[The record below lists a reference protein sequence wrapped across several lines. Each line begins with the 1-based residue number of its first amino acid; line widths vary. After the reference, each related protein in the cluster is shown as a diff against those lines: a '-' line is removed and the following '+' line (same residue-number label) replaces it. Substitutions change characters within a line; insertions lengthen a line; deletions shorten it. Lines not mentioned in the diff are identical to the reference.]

1 MAKTEEPEVSP
12 VVTWPPVGDVSARA
26 RGLAAPAAAGP
37 CVAELA
43 VEPTGEGSDGADGV
57 EALMGGRGAARLE
70 RNAPI
75 GPGHTAIERQTKI
88 LPFPPPIRQHLRA
101 TPDGWLRATPMSEPA
116 LTIASLLQTAA
127 LRDACALW
135 LKSGRY
141 ALVAMEE
148 GGDPATVLSVGREGY
163 DAVLIEQGAF
173 PAEVYQALREQE
185 LLLPAVVIGDV
196 TGRTEYHDAE
206 VHLPADQLEQ
216 LPYSLDAALSRFLRR
231 GTSQGGVLGPESA
244 TTTED
249 RWKLGHRLKDRL
261 GYLGV
266 YYKRD
271 PERFFRSLSES
282 DKQELLRSLSRTY
295 RDLLVSYF
303 RDPAAANQALESFV
317 NTAFF
322 ADLPITTT
330 VEIHMNLI
338 DGFWK
343 QLKLEGHKNDF
354 LQDYR
359 LALLDVMAHL
369 CEMYRRSIPPDRPM
383 AAQQDQFNRLQEHN

>member
-1 MAKTEEPEVSP
+1 
-12 VVTWPPVGDVSARA
+12 
-26 RGLAAPAAAGP
+26 
-37 CVAELA
+37 
-43 VEPTGEGSDGADGV
+43 
-57 EALMGGRGAARLE
+57 
-70 RNAPI
+70 
-75 GPGHTAIERQTKI
+75 
-88 LPFPPPIRQHLRA
+88 
-101 TPDGWLRATPMSEPA
+101 MSEPPLSVA
-116 LTIASLLQTAA
+116 NLLQTDA
-127 LRDACALW
+127 LREACALW
-135 LKSGRY
+135 LKAGRY
-141 ALVAMEE
+141 ALVTMEE
-148 GGDPATVLSVGREGY
+148 GVDPLTMLKEGQEGL
-163 DAVLIEQGAF
+163 DAVLLEQGAF
-173 PAEVYQALREQE
+173 PAELYQTLRTQQY
-185 LLLPAVVIGDV
+185 LLPAVVIGEV
-196 TGRTEYHDAE
+196 TGKVEYHDAE

-216 LPYSLDAALSRFLRR
+216 LPYSLDAAVARFLKR
-231 GTSQGGVLGPESA
+231 GSGGEIPADPSPTGADRQPE
-244 TTTED
+244 E
-249 RWKLGHRLKDRL
+249 RWRLANRLKDRL

-271 PERFFRSLSES
+271 PERFFRNLKESER
-282 DKQELLRSLSRTY
+282 DHLLRSLSRTY

-383 AAQQDQFNRLQEHN
+383 VVVQDSHNQFQEQA

>member
-1 MAKTEEPEVSP
+1 
-12 VVTWPPVGDVSARA
+12 
-26 RGLAAPAAAGP
+26 
-37 CVAELA
+37 
-43 VEPTGEGSDGADGV
+43 
-57 EALMGGRGAARLE
+57 
-70 RNAPI
+70 
-75 GPGHTAIERQTKI
+75 
-88 LPFPPPIRQHLRA
+88 
-101 TPDGWLRATPMSEPA
+101 MSEPA
-116 LTIASLLQTAA
+116 LTIASF
-127 LRDACALW
+127 LRSPPLREACALW

-141 ALVAMEE
+141 ALAPMNDGQDPVTALSGEREE
-148 GGDPATVLSVGREGY
+148 V
-163 DAVLIEQGAF
+163 DAVLLEQGAF
-173 PAEVYQALREQE
+173 RPEVYTALRERE

-196 TGRTEYHDAE
+196 TGKVEYHEAE

-216 LPYSLDAALSRFLRR
+216 LPYSLDAAVSRFLRR
-231 GTSQGGVLGPESA
+231 GVPRGGRQPPGSSA
-244 TTTED
+244 ETEE
-249 RWKLGHRLKDRL
+249 RWKLANRLKGRL

-271 PERFFRSLSES
+271 PERFFRNLSDSE
-282 DKQELLRSLSRTY
+282 KEELLRSLSRTY

-322 ADLPITTT
+322 ADLPITST

-383 AAQQDQFNRLQEHN
+383 AASHDSVNSLQEHT

>member
-1 MAKTEEPEVSP
+1 MR
-12 VVTWPPVGDVSARA
+12 D
-26 RGLAAPAAAGP
+26 
-37 CVAELA
+37 
-43 VEPTGEGSDGADGV
+43 
-57 EALMGGRGAARLE
+57 
-70 RNAPI
+70 
-75 GPGHTAIERQTKI
+75 
-88 LPFPPPIRQHLRA
+88 
-101 TPDGWLRATPMSEPA
+101 PA
-116 LTIASLLQTAA
+116 LTIASLLRAPA
-127 LRDACALW
+127 LKEACALW

-141 ALVAMEE
+141 ALVPLGE
-148 GGDPATVLSVGREGY
+148 GANPVEALRAGWEDL
-163 DAVLIEQGAF
+163 DAVLLEQGAF
-173 PAEVYQALREQE
+173 PREIYKALRDQE
-185 LLLPAVVIGDV
+185 LLLPAVVIGEV
-196 TGRTEYHDAE
+196 TGSTEYHDAE

-216 LPYSLDAALSRFLRR
+216 LPYSLDAAVSRFIRR
-231 GTSQGGVLGPESA
+231 GLLRGGPLVAGSP
-244 TTTED
+244 TETQEH
-249 RWKLGHRLKDRL
+249 WKLANRLKDRL

-271 PERFFRSLSES
+271 PERFFRHLPETERE
-282 DKQELLRSLSRTY
+282 KLVRSLTRTY

-383 AAQQDQFNRLQEHN
+383 MKSIDQHNLLKESV